1 MTCLLLAIL
10 LVQDPAV
17 AKVLRTADE
26 AYAKRD
32 EAGQPAAALA
42 AYRKAL
48 AIDEACR
55 PAYVGLAKTNFWIGT
70 HEPDSEKAAAA
81 FREGIDYCKIAVSV
95 DAESVDAHFW
105 LAILY
110 GLFGQTKGIMQSL
123 DLLDP
128 LKAELDWVLKK
139 NEAFEDA
146 GAHRVYGRLYHKLP
160 GVKGGDNHKAEKHLR
175 RAIELAPKNL
185 LNYHY
190 LAEVLVAQ
198 GRREEAKEALRT
210 MMAQPDD
217 PRWKPES
224 REQRADGRK
233 LLEKLE

>member
-1 MTCLLLAIL
+1 MASALLLAML
-10 LVQDPAV
+10 LQDPAV
-17 AKVLRTADE
+17 AKVLRAADE

-32 EAGQPAAALA
+32 EAGQAAAA
-42 AYRKAL
+42 RTAYRKAL
-48 AIDEACR
+48 ALDEASV
-55 PAYVGLAKTNFWIGT
+55 PAYVGLAKTCFWTGT
-70 HEPDSEKAAAA
+70 HEADSEKAATA
-81 FREGIDYCKIAVSV
+81 FREGIDACKIAVSV
-95 DAESVDAHFW
+95 NAESLDAHFW
-105 LAILY
+105 LAVLY
-110 GLFGQTKGIMQSL
+110 GLYGQTKGILQSL

-128 LKAELDWVLKK
+128 MRAELDWVLKK
-139 NEAFEDA
+139 DEAFEDA

-198 GRREEAKEALRT
+198 GRRDEAKEALRT
-210 MMAQPDD
+210 MIAQPDD

-224 REQRADGRK
+224 REQRADGKK